1 MGVGVGVG
9 VGMGVGVGVGLAITT
24 PLFHT
29 NFFPLLMQ
37 VYFFPADIAVDPALE
52 HFVPGVMAAYEIC
65 VEKIEMK
72 ATVTTHTGAL
82 LI

>member
-1 MGVGVGVG
+1 V
-9 VGMGVGVGVGLAITT
+9 AITA

-29 NFFPLLMQ
+29 NFLPLLMQ
-37 VYFFPADIAVDPALE
+37 VYFFPAEVAVAPALE

-72 ATVTTHTGAL
+72 ATATTHIGAL
-82 LI
+82 RMVKR

>member
-1 MGVGVGVG
+1 
-9 VGMGVGVGVGLAITT
+9 
-24 PLFHT
+24 
-29 NFFPLLMQ
+29 MQ

-72 ATVTTHTGAL
+72 ATATTHTGAL
-82 LI
+82 RI